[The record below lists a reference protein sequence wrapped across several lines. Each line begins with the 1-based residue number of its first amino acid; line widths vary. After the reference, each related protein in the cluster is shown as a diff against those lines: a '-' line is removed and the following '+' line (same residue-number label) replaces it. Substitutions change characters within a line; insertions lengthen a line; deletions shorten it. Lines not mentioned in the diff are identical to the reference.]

1 MLRYIG
7 IFFLAVSI
15 MSCEKE
21 PLECELLEVQ
31 ASDCWNNTFTS
42 NVEHLIGA
50 RQTTFITNSCEPT
63 LPTSNDYDYLYII
76 YKNDPVT
83 GENEEWY
90 LYTDEYYG
98 DNPQEYYTYF
108 NSNHLIYN
116 PN

>member
-21 PLECELLEVQ
+21 PLELEVQ
-31 ASDCWNNTFTS
+31 ADCWNNTFTS
-42 NVEHLIGA
+42 NIEYLIGA
-50 RQTTFITNSCEPT
+50 RQTSFITNSCEPT

-76 YKNDPVT
+76 VDPISD
-83 GENEEWY
+83 EEWY

-98 DNPQEYYTYF
+98 DNPVQYYTYF